1 MKQALLLDDNT
12 AQLTIRELVLRQ
24 AQVES
29 HVATKAQSALALLR
43 STPGREKIGVV
54 ITDHFMPDM
63 DGVDFVRELR
73 TFNPDVPVIVIS
85 GLADAEPEYA
95 NLDVIFRTKPC
106 DPEELISLVRKALD
120 DPKCRASA

>member
-12 AQLTIRELVLRQ
+12 AQLMVRELVLRQ
-24 AQVES
+24 AKVET
-29 HVATKAQSALALLR
+29 HVATKAQPALALLR

-63 DGVDFVRELR
+63 DGVAFVRELR
-73 TFNPDVPVIVIS
+73 SFNREVPVIVIS

-95 NLDVIFRTKPC
+95 ELDVIFRTKPC
-106 DPEELISLVRKALD
+106 DPEELISLVKKALD
-120 DPKCRASA
+120 DPKCRATA

>member
-12 AQLTIRELVLRQ
+12 AQLMVRELVLRQ
-24 AQVES
+24 AKVET

-43 STPGREKIGVV
+43 SGPGREKIGVV

-63 DGVDFVRELR
+63 DGVAFVRELR
-73 TFNPDVPVIVIS
+73 TFNREVPVIVIS

-106 DPEELISLVRKALD
+106 DPEELISLVKQALT

>member
-1 MKQALLLDDNT
+1 MKQALLLDDNA

-24 AQVES
+24 AKVES

-63 DGVDFVRELR
+63 DGVEFVRELR
-73 TFNPDVPVIVIS
+73 SFNDEVPVIVIS
-85 GLADAEPEYA
+85 GLSEAESEYDGL
-95 NLDVIFRTKPC
+95 NVVFRTKPC
-106 DPEELISLVRKALD
+106 DPEDLISLVRSALQE
-120 DPKCRASA
+120 PRGKASA